1 MSRAYRS
8 RRATPTDGKAGHLQR
23 GRQAETIGCDYLQR
37 HGLQLLMRNYQCRA
51 GELDLVMMDT
61 GTLVVVEIRYRRNTQ
76 FADPLETVT
85 ATKQQRIIRA
95 TRHLLQYRPEL
106 RRYPLRFDVLALSGP
121 IQQAKL
127 RWIKCAFDSSTGA

>member
-1 MSRAYRS
+1 
-8 RRATPTDGKAGHLQR
+8 
-23 GRQAETIGCDYLQR
+23 
-37 HGLQLLMRNYQCRA
+37 
-51 GELDLVMMDT
+51 MMDT
-61 GTLVVVEIRYRRNTQ
+61 GTLVIVEIRYRRNTQ

-106 RRYPLRFDVLALSGP
+106 RRHPLRFDVLALSGP

-127 RWIKCAFDSSTGA
+127 RWIKCAFDSPTGA